1 MAIVGVA
8 VILHLVGLPV
18 GTARVVHHHHEGA
31 VERMAHGLVVELLRG
46 VLAGLAHGL
55 AVLVLEG
62 VGKLL
67 HRVAQRD
74 GQHVIDRAEHL
85 SLAGLNVALRLL
97 GSHHLA
103 QFQTKLAQLRGDQLR
118 HTRGVLCGVGLRHG
132 LHRHDT
138 ILLSQVGS
146 TTERTAVIERIFEEE
161 LHALVVN
168 GFIGAVDHA
177 LQHQVGLL
185 QLVVEGEIDL
195 TVLTRIL
202 SLCRRAKLARSTL
215 RPRTASSVPNSL
227 RLWMLC
233 AGGLHAEVGVQT
245 ALLLEVQGQV
255 VDLVGCQRIAD
266 HAVTTLNAIAL
277 DLCEHLAG
285 DAATLSRRLRMALH
299 REAEKSR
306 R

>member
-1 MAIVGVA
+1 
-8 VILHLVGLPV
+8 
-18 GTARVVHHHHEGA
+18 
-31 VERMAHGLVVELLRG
+31 MAHGLVVELLRG

-85 SLAGLNVALRLL
+85 SLTGLNVALRLL

-103 QFQTKLAQLRGDQLR
+103 QLQTKLAQLRGDQLR
-118 HTRGVLCGVGLRHG
+118 HTRGVLCGVGLWHG

-146 TTERTAVIERIFEEE
+146 TTERTAVVERISEEE

-195 TVLTRIL
+195 TVLHADAVLVLTGEVGTQHVEAREQPAASRTL
-202 SLCRRAKLARSTL
+202 LVVDALC
-215 RPRTASSVPNSL
+215 
-227 RLWMLC
+227 
-233 AGGLHAEVGVQT
+233 GGLHAEVGVQT

-255 VDLVGCQRIAD
+255 VNLVGCQRIAD